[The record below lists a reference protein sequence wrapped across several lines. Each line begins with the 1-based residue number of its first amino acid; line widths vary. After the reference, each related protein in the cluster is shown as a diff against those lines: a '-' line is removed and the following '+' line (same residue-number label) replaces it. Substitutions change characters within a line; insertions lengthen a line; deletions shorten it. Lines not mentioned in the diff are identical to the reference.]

1 MRDAVS
7 SERVGTPALGVM
19 TNRFVSAAELMAKVL
34 GAPDYKFAVIDHPV
48 SSASDTELA
57 NKAKQAVELIDELI
71 IHP

>member
-1 MRDAVS
+1 MHDAVS

-57 NKAKQAVELIDELI
+57 NRAERAVELIDELI
-71 IHP
+71 LRP

>member
-1 MRDAVS
+1 MHDAVS

-57 NKAKQAVELIDELI
+57 NKAERAVELIDELI
-71 IHP
+71 LRP

>member
-1 MRDAVS
+1 MHDAVS

-57 NKAKQAVELIDELI
+57 NKAERAAELIDELI
-71 IHP
+71 LRP